1 MFVSRSLLDVKWRQ
15 CLCLLALVVPGFFL
29 AACSGLSFGGSGS
42 SPTPKATAPS
52 TPSPSSSLQVEL
64 SQIHWCGKPVM
75 IFRDEGAISSTLSS
89 STPGTGS
96 TPTPVRTG
104 TPSVAG
110 TPKTVTNWAEVE
122 PNLGFTVY
130 LPQKLPQSAC
140 LVSAIG
146 TLHDPILGGSFV
158 ITYLLADH
166 SSISLSEAPLRTQ
179 SIEFQCSVNTGSNT
193 GSGKSGATPNP
204 SHVPMQLCSG
214 ARDTTNIVFSAQ
226 GDTSTLQEFFNAL
239 QPGVNWVPAS

>member
-1 MFVSRSLLDVKWRQ
+1 MFVSRSLLGMKWWQ
-15 CLCLLALVVPGFFL
+15 CLCLLGLVVPGFFL
-29 AACSGLSFGGSGS
+29 AACSDLSFGGSGS
-42 SPTPKATAPS
+42 SPTPKATAQS
-52 TPSPSSSLQVEL
+52 TPSPSSSSQVAL
-64 SQIHWCGKPVM
+64 SQVHWCGKPVM
-75 IFRDEGAISSTLSS
+75 IFRDEGAISSTPSS
-89 STPGTGS
+89 STPSTGN
-96 TPTPVRTG
+96 TPTA
-104 TPSVAG
+104 AG
-110 TPKTVTNWAEVE
+110 TPKTVTNWAEIE

-193 GSGKSGATPNP
+193 GSGKSAATPSL

-214 ARDTTNIVFSAQ
+214 ARDTTNIVFSAR
-226 GDTSTLQEFFNAL
+226 GDTSTLQQFFNAL
-239 QPGVNWVPAS
+239 QPGINWIPAS